1 MNKAFFDNP
10 EAVAAYE
17 QGPRW
22 FVPAYEASHDMATVL
37 LQEFVAETGHILVV
51 GAGGGIELAALAQG
65 GPHWRFTGVDPAGP
79 MIEMARG
86 RLAAIGALDRVD
98 LIQGF
103 ASDAPAGPFDAATCF
118 LTLHFVPDDGARLAT
133 LQDIRSRLKPGAPFL
148 LINGCLDKTSARY
161 PRDMAR
167 YSAFARFKGAP
178 DELTRNAA
186 VAVTEQV
193 HLLPAARDE
202 ALLGEAGFHSV
213 EPFYRGLWVHGWLA
227 HA

>member
-1 MNKAFFDNP
+1 MNKAFFDDR

-22 FVPAYEASHDMATVL
+22 FVPAYEASHDMAAVL
-37 LQEFVAETGHILVV
+37 LQEFVPENGHILVV
-51 GAGGGIELAALAQG
+51 GAGGGIELAALAKA
-65 GPHWRFTGVDPAGP
+65 GPQWRFTGVDPAGP
-79 MIEMARG
+79 MLDMARG
-86 RLAAIGALDRVD
+86 RLAALGMLDRVQ

-118 LTLHFVPDDGARLAT
+118 LTLHFVPDDGTRLAT
-133 LQDIRSRLKPGAPFL
+133 LRDIHARLKPGAPFL
-148 LINGCLDKTSARY
+148 LINGCLDKASPRFA
-161 PRDMAR
+161 RDMAR

-178 DELTRNAA
+178 EEMTRNAA
-186 VAVTEQV
+186 VAVADQV

-202 ALLGEAGFHSV
+202 ALLGEAGFHSI

>member
-22 FVPAYEASHDMATVL
+22 FVPAYEASHDMAAVL
-37 LQEFVAETGHILVV
+37 LQEFVPDDGQILVI
-51 GAGGGIELAALAQG
+51 GAGGGIELAALAMAG
-65 GPHWRFTGVDPAGP
+65 TGWRFTGVDPAGP
-79 MIEMARG
+79 MLDMARG
-86 RLAAIGALDRVD
+86 RLAAMGALDRVG
-98 LIQGF
+98 LVQGF
-103 ASDAPAGPFDAATCF
+103 AADAPAGPFDAATCF

-133 LQDIRSRLKPGAPFL
+133 LRDIHARLKPGAPFL
-148 LINGCLDKTSARY
+148 LINGCLDKASARFA
-161 PRDMAR
+161 RDMAR

-178 DELTRNAA
+178 EEMTRNAA
-186 VAVTEQV
+186 VAVADQV
-193 HLLPAARDE
+193 HLLPPARDE
-202 ALLGEAGFHSV
+202 ALLGEAGFQSI

>member
-22 FVPAYEASHDMATVL
+22 FVPAYEASHDMAAVL
-37 LQEFVAETGHILVV
+37 LQEFVPGSGHILVV
-51 GAGGGIELAALAQG
+51 GAGGGIELAALAAA
-65 GPHWRFTGVDPAGP
+65 GPGWRFTGIDPAGA
-79 MIEMARG
+79 MLDMARG
-86 RLAAIGALDRVD
+86 RLAAMGALDRVA
-98 LIQGF
+98 LVQGY
-103 ASDAPAGPFDAATCF
+103 AADAPAGPFDAATCF
-118 LTLHFVPDDGARLAT
+118 LTLHFIPDDGTRLAT
-133 LQDIRSRLKPGAPFL
+133 LRDIHARLKPGAPFL
-148 LINGCLDKTSARY
+148 LINGCLDKSSARFA
-161 PRDMAR
+161 RDMAR

-178 DELTRNAA
+178 DELIRNAA
-186 VAVTEQV
+186 TVVAEQV

-202 ALLGEAGFHSV
+202 ALMGEAGFHSI

>member
-22 FVPAYEASHDMATVL
+22 FVPAYEASHDMAAVL
-37 LQEFVAETGHILVV
+37 LQEFMPDDGHVLVI
-51 GAGGGIELAALAQG
+51 GAGGGIELAALAAAG
-65 GPHWRFTGVDPAGP
+65 AGWRFTGIDPAGP
-79 MIEMARG
+79 MIDMARG
-86 RLAAIGALDRVD
+86 RLAAMGLLDRVK

-103 ASDAPAGPFDAATCF
+103 ASDAPQGPFDAATCF

-133 LQDIRSRLKPGAPFL
+133 LRDIRSRLKPGAPFL
-148 LINGCLDKTSARY
+148 LINGCLDKTS
-161 PRDMAR
+161 PRFGRDLAR

-178 DELTRNAA
+178 EDLTRNAA
-186 VAVTEQV
+186 AAVAEQV
-193 HLLPAARDE
+193 HLLPPERDE
-202 ALLGEAGFHSV
+202 ALLAEAGFHSV

>member
-1 MNKAFFDNP
+1 VNSQFFDDP
-10 EAVAAYE
+10 EKVAAYE

-22 FVPAYEASHDMATVL
+22 FVPAYEASHDMAAVL
-37 LQEFVAETGHILVV
+37 LQEFVPETAHILVV
-51 GAGGGIELAALAQG
+51 GAGGGIELAALARAGAQ
-65 GPHWRFTGVDPAGP
+65 WRFTGVDPAEP
-79 MIEMARG
+79 MLAMARG
-86 RLAAIGALDRVD
+86 RLSGLGMLDRVD

-133 LQDIRSRLKPGAPFL
+133 LRDIHRRLNPGAPFL
-148 LINGCLDKTSARY
+148 LINGCLDKTSARFG
-161 PRDMAR
+161 RDMAR

-178 DELTRNAA
+178 AEMTVMAA
-186 VAVTEQV
+186 TTVAEQV
-193 HLLPAARDE
+193 HLLAPARDE
-202 ALLGEAGFHSV
+202 ALLAEAGFHSV